1 MTSHSVTRRVHF
13 IEFAVIVT
21 LGLVSSIIIIVT
33 SGYSFIGFPQVCII
47 NSLSGYLYA
56 QLLPVTIGFSTAVV
70 LIYAS
75 AMVVRNVSFCY

>member
-33 SGYSFIGFPQVCII
+33 SGYSFTGFPQVCII
-47 NSLSGYLYA
+47 KSSSGYLYT

-70 LIYAS
+70 LICAS
-75 AMVVRNVSFCY
+75 AMVIRNVSFC

>member
-1 MTSHSVTRRVHF
+1 MTSHSATRRAHF
-13 IEFAVIVT
+13 IEFAAVVT

-56 QLLPVTIGFSTAVV
+56 QLLPVTIGFSTATV
-70 LIYAS
+70 LICAS
-75 AMVVRNVSFCY
+75 AMVVRNVSF